1 MMGKFFKRSEK
12 SLSSTSTAI
21 TQYSTFFLENLF
33 EDDDLRDK
41 KNSRN
46 NASATVCATS
56 VPEEVTA
63 VTEIKEP
70 VMLRWG

>member
-1 MMGKFFKRSEK
+1 M

-21 TQYSTFFLENLF
+21 TQYSTFFLENLY

-46 NASATVCATS
+46 NALATVCATS
-56 VPEEVTA
+56 APEEVTA
-63 VTEIKEP
+63 VTGQNEW
-70 VMLRWG
+70 VTLRWG

>member
-1 MMGKFFKRSEK
+1 MGKFFKRSK
-12 SLSSTSTAI
+12 MSLSSTSTAI
-21 TQYSTFFLENLF
+21 TQYSTFFLENLY

-46 NASATVCATS
+46 YALATVCAKS
-56 VPEEVTA
+56 APEEVTA
-63 VTEIKEP
+63 VTEIKES